1 MRSRVTVRPE
11 MSSRVMVAAVLSP
24 VMRTCRPA
32 QAGELGRIF
41 GAGKGKTGGLQAA
54 VGLRQVEIANPN
66 PTLNHRAH
74 RDN

>member
-1 MRSRVTVRPE
+1 MASRAMMRPE
-11 MSSRVMVAAVLSP
+11 MSSRAMVAGASSP
-24 VMRTCRPA
+24 VMRIGEQA
-32 QAGELGRIF
+32 QAGELGRTF